1 MSDAGLRQTRQSDPR
16 KGRLAIM
23 TLLAS
28 RVSWPFQDLKAELKM
43 SDGNLV
49 THLRTLHKLGFV
61 AVTKEMLDRPQ
72 TSYALTTKGRAAFTD
87 YLHVL
92 EQIVKAGKA

>member
-1 MSDAGLRQTRQSDPR
+1 MPDFHKLDKAIHE

-28 RVSWPFQDLKAELKM
+28 RVRWSFQDLKTELKM

-49 THLRTLHKLGFV
+49 SHLRTLHKLGFV
-61 AVTKEMLDRPQ
+61 AVTKEVLHRPQ
-72 TSYALTTKGRAAFTD
+72 TSYALTKKGRAAFSD
-87 YLHVL
+87 YLRVL
-92 EQIVKAGKA
+92 EQIIKAGQE